1 MKLKRLNAK
10 EVFKLL
16 KLLGW
21 YFDSQKGSHKHLKHN
36 FIKGK
41 VTIPDHKDLD
51 IGTFKSIFCQAGI
64 TLSSALVLLRQI

>member
-21 YFDSQKGSHKHLKHN
+21 YFDSQKGSHKHFKHP
-36 FIKGK
+36 IKKGK
-41 VTIPDHKDLD
+41 ITIPDHGDLD
-51 IGTFKSIFCQAGI
+51 IGTLRSIFEQAGI
-64 TLSSALVLLRQI
+64 GAY